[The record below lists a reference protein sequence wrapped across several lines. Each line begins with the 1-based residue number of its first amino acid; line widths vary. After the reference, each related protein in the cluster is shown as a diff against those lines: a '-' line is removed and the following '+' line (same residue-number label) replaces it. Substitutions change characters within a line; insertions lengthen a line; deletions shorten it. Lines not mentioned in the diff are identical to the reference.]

1 MNLTLIIKDK
11 YKQQTLST
19 KIYKYKQQT
28 LSTKIYHIMTQL
40 YRYSHKDSKISSFSI
55 LWFFYN

>member
-55 LWFFYN
+55 L